1 MHARKTIDDEKASPE
16 PASPRDVL
24 AERVERRRKS
34 YAIAAR
40 ASVDYRTAE
49 RALVRGLRSVRAL
62 ADQQRVAAACAEL
75 GYELPTGPE

>member
-1 MHARKTIDDEKASPE
+1 MHARKTIDDAKVSTEHAS
-16 PASPRDVL
+16 SSGGL

-40 ASVDYRTAE
+40 AGVDYRTAE
-49 RALVRGLRSVRAL
+49 RALVRGLLCVRAL

-75 GYELPTGPE
+75 GIVLPGEAP